1 MSEEDTVQARMTG
14 YWDRFA
20 HAYDA
25 HQSARLAEAGEQE
38 LWAAVYGDVLGA
50 APRDVLDVG
59 TGSGTLALVLAAAGH
74 RVTGVDLSRGM
85 LAVAQEEAAGHPH
98 PPRFVLGD
106 AVHPPLPPGSVD
118 AVVSRYLLWTLRA
131 PEVALRQWF
140 DLLRP
145 GGVLVAVDGPW
156 FREEPATP
164 GDSAGSPSSMSAE
177 PPTERE
183 AAFAV
188 AYDAETFAALP
199 FGAAE
204 PAAIVAVWEAAGFTE
219 VRVDPLPQVLA
230 RDRERG
236 VAPGHR
242 PQLQYRISGHRPR

>member
-1 MSEEDTVQARMTG
+1 MSDEDAVQARMTG

-25 HQSARLAEAGEQE
+25 HQSARLAEAGERE
-38 LWAAVYGDVLGA
+38 LWAAVFGDVLGA

-59 TGSGTLALVLAAAGH
+59 TGSGTLALVLADAGH

-85 LAVAQEEAAGHPH
+85 LAVAQEKAAGHPH

-106 AVHPPLPPGSVD
+106 AVHPPLPPGAVD
-118 AVVSRYLLWTLRA
+118 AVVSRYLLWTLRE
-131 PEVALRQWF
+131 PEVALRHWF

-156 FREEPATP
+156 FRAEPTIAAGGNDATP
-164 GDSAGSPSSMSAE
+164 PTPTGT
-177 PPTERE
+177 PTERE
-183 AAFAV
+183 AAFAA
-188 AYDAETFAALP
+188 AYDAEAFATLP

-204 PAAIVAVWEAAGFTE
+204 PAAIVAVWEAAGFTG